1 MGDENMNSSATYPAV
16 SHGSCESKPPL
27 ILLVEDESIV
37 REVTRQVLQY
47 AGYQVVE
54 SSGAEEALRLA
65 AELRGR
71 IGLLLTDVVMPGM
84 NGAELAHQLESTHP
98 DLVTVF
104 MSGYAE
110 SDVLRDVMR
119 RKSVIHIQKPF
130 TVEVLLSRIADALQG
145 GLVRREA
152 PVLARRS
159 S

>member
-1 MGDENMNSSATYPAV
+1 MNSFVTCPAV
-16 SHGSCESKPPL
+16 GDCSRESQPPI

-47 AGYQVVE
+47 AGYQVLE
-54 SSGAEEALRLA
+54 SSSPEEALRVA
-65 AELRGR
+65 TEHQGR
-71 IGLLLTDVVMPGM
+71 ISLLLTDVVMPGM
-84 NGAELAHQLESTHP
+84 NGAELAHRLESARP

-130 TVEVLLSRIADALQG
+130 TVEVLLSRLADALQG
-145 GLVRREA
+145 GL
-152 PVLARRS
+152 ARSETAISAGVS